1 MNEQTDPQLLRAYA
15 EHRTEAA
22 FAELVHRHLDFV
34 YSAAIRMVY
43 DAHLAQDVTQAV
55 FVALAQNAAP
65 LADRPV
71 LSGWLHRTA
80 RNIAA
85 QTVRTIERRRAR
97 EQEAAAM
104 NELLSPESEAAWQ
117 QIAPHLDAALDELS
131 EPDRDAVLLRY
142 FEKKSAPEM
151 AILLGITD
159 DAAQKRVRRAVERLR
174 EFFAKRGVTV
184 GANGLAIAVSAHAI
198 QAAPAGLAITIST
211 AAALAK
217 TTIATTATVAVAK
230 TIAMTTLQ
238 KTAIAATI
246 AILTGAGIYEARQA
260 SQLRAQVQTLQ
271 QQQTMLAERNQQLES
286 ESAEKSVQ
294 LAQRNDHKNPTNNS
308 NELLRLRGAVAKLHR
323 ENIEANTPITQEAV
337 TTRYKDAQELARNGD
352 AAGALREFLWCYD
365 EGMTRFPSFAGVRS
379 SYLLNSIAKL
389 GETYPPALTALRERR
404 DQAMQQLLNNENDST
419 AALDFTTLNRAL
431 NDGQN
436 TLAVLDQLPVEDSRH
451 KSLAYMAY
459 EQLVEAQR
467 YNEAVSGRSYANIN
481 MLFEMGKMDIPTPAN
496 VSNPERIQKSRRDSL
511 IKSAARDVEALAGAG
526 DLTNARTLAER
537 LLAYDNSPETKALLQ
552 QHIARA
558 GQAGLLDNAPNP

>member
-15 EHRTEAA
+15 EHRAEAA

-34 YSAAIRMVY
+34 YSAAIRMVC

-55 FVALAQNAAP
+55 FVALAQNATH

-184 GANGLAIAVSAHAI
+184 GASGLAITVSAHAI

-271 QQQTMLAERNQQLES
+271 QQQTLLAERNQQLES

-294 LAQRNDHKNPTNNS
+294 LAQMNDHKSPTNNS

-404 DQAMQQLLNNENDST
+404 DQAMRQLLNNENDST